1 MPLSRPAFYSALGSC
16 VIHSVALGFAST
28 LVVSTPR
35 IAPQPIKVNL
45 IQLARP
51 LPVGEGASSGH
62 QASAP
67 LEKPAAAPPAPSPPP
82 QPKPVVVKPK
92 PPRPAPPAVRPAVTP
107 RAKNPEPPVETV
119 QLSQQPD
126 NAAQVAA
133 LSPSLPRAFAR
144 ETEAASVEG
153 ATSTVGRNGGKG
165 ANEGTSSNAAKSGE
179 GQSGSVVAHPDY
191 GVNPKPPYPM
201 LARRLG
207 AQGVV
212 LLRVQVREDGSVGS
226 VELER
231 SSGFALLDE
240 SATRTVRERW
250 RFVPARVDGAPVA
263 SWVEVPIRFV
273 LEDS

>member
-1 MPLSRPAFYSALGSC
+1 
-16 VIHSVALGFAST
+16 VALGFAST
-28 LVVSTPR
+28 LIVSAPR
-35 IAPQPIKVNL
+35 IAPQPIKVSL

-51 LPVGEGASSGH
+51 LPVGEDASSVH
-62 QASAP
+62 QVLAP
-67 LEKPAAAPPAPSPPP
+67 LEKPAPAPPAPSPPP
-82 QPKPVVVKPK
+82 PQPKPKPVVVKPK

-107 RAKNPEPPVETV
+107 RAKNPEPPIETV
-119 QLSQQPD
+119 QPSQQHD
-126 NAAQVAA
+126 DAAQVAA
-133 LSPSLPRAFAR
+133 ISPSVPRDFAR

-153 ATSTVGRNGGKG
+153 ATSAVGRNGGKG
-165 ANEGTSSNAAKSGE
+165 VSEGTSSNAAKSGA
-179 GQSGSVVAHPDY
+179 GQGGSVVAHPDY